1 MLLSMKNGSTQ
12 MNLDLGHEHLGREIW
27 GNTVVHGENHVEE
40 RNPHAERSI
49 DRRNSGIPAAR
60 ESSERSLMRRRRGFG
75 ERGSG
80 VEEDAKRYLHPG
92 PSLYID

>member
-27 GNTVVHGENHVEE
+27 GNTIVHGENRMEE
-40 RNPHAERSI
+40 RNPHTGRSM
-49 DRRNSGIPAAR
+49 DWRNPGISAAR
-60 ESSERSLMRRRRGFG
+60 ESPERSLVRRRQFG

-80 VEEDAKRYLHPG
+80 VEEDAKRYLHLG
-92 PSLYID
+92 PPFI